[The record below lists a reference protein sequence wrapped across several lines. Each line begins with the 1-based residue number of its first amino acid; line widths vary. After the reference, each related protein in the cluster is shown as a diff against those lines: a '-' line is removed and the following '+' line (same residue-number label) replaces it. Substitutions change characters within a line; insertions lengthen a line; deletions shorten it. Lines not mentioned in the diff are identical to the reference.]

1 MSNAIATQPT
11 LAQTVWQAEGAAR
24 WMRNVVLVLA
34 GTAILAISAKINV
47 PMLPVPMTM
56 QTFAVLLI
64 AMAYGWRLGAATI
77 IAYLPKVPW
86 GFRFSQGAV
95 AWPIWLAR
103 RAAIFSA
110 LCFRHLLSDGWLNA
124 VGATF
129 PAPSLRISLV
139 RS

>member
-1 MSNAIATQPT
+1 
-11 LAQTVWQAEGAAR
+11 
-24 WMRNVVLVLA
+24 
-34 GTAILAISAKINV
+34 
-47 PMLPVPMTM
+47 MTM

-77 IAYLPKVPW
+77 IAYLAE
-86 GFRFSQGAV
+86 GALGLPV
-95 AWPIWLAR
+95 FAGGGGLAYM
-103 RAAIFSA
+103 AGPTGGYLSA